1 MRVMR
6 RDGPDLL
13 RVTDAQLCAL
23 LAPVEGGTSR
33 DMARHVGVAYET
45 VRAHP
50 KTHLRRDADAP

>member
-1 MRVMR
+1 MRMIR
-6 RDGPDLL
+6 RDETDLL

-50 KTHLRRDADAP
+50 KTHL